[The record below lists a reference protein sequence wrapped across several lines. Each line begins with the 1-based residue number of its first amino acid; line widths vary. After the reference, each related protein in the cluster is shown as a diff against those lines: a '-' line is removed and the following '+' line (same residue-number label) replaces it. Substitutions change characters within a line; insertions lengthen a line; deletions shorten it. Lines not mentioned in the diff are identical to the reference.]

1 MAWHFDAAA
10 RRITRM
16 ARTPEQRTVRFFGRV
31 QGVGF
36 RYTACRTAGGF
47 AVTGTVR
54 NLSDGSVECV
64 VEGEPAEIDAFLAE
78 LAERMS
84 GYIDRTTRQTS
95 PASGRFDGFGVRY

>member
-1 MAWHFDAAA
+1 MGSS
-10 RRITRM
+10 R
-16 ARTPEQRTVRFFGRV
+16 EQRTVRFLGRV

-47 AVTGTVR
+47 AVVGYVR
-54 NLSDGSVECV
+54 NLPDGSVECV

-78 LAERMS
+78 LAERM
-84 GYIDRTTRQTS
+84 GGHIDRREAQSS